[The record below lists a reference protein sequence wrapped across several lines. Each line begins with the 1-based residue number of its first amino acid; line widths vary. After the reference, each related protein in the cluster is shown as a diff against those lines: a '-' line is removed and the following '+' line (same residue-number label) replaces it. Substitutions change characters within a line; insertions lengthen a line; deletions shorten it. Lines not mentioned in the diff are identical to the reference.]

1 MRLSLSVATLI
12 VAFTVLF
19 SGQEAPEVKAEAP
32 AQAGDQT
39 PDYAG
44 QIAELQ
50 AELAAQ
56 GAVIKSLSA
65 RMDGFKSCECP
76 EPKAAEVFTKPAP
89 KPAPKPVKS
98 VVVPRATYQGN
109 CANGQC
115 GVSRPRLFGGRRR

>member
-12 VAFTVLF
+12 VAFSLLF
-19 SGQEAPEVKAEAP
+19 SGPESPQVKAEAP
-32 AQAGDQT
+32 AQAG

-56 GAVIKSLSA
+56 EAVLKSLSA